1 MADNRNHQ
9 KEVPFPVRGTP
20 GGYRDIWDD
29 PDDAGA
35 TRERLENAAQRNEER
50 AQALSAPVPQPRTA
64 DDDGTEGADENP
76 DEDPGA
82 DRS

>member
-9 KEVPFPVRGTP
+9 KDVPFPVRGTP

-35 TRERLENAAQRNEER
+35 TRERLENAAQLNEER
-50 AQALSAPVPQPRTA
+50 ARAISAPVPQPRTA
-64 DDDGTEGADENP
+64 DEDSDK
-76 DEDPGA
+76 DPGLE
-82 DRS
+82 RS

>member
-9 KEVPFPVRGTP
+9 KDVPFPVRGTP

-35 TRERLENAAQRNEER
+35 TRERLENAAQLNEER
-50 AQALSAPVPQPRTA
+50 AQAISAQMRQSPTA
-64 DDDGTEGADENP
+64 DDDGTEDA
-76 DEDPGA
+76 DEDPNE
-82 DRS
+82 DPV